1 MENTTIIPT
10 FAVEVQF
17 NWNYP
22 GKPIQNIVKEGYI
35 QSERTDSELIAKEFI
50 DTFIDV
56 YQVGICEVSDIEI
69 LSVKRVYTFDEWV
82 EKYKPIKNEFEEYG
96 SFDGC
101 VFDYSEDDQWE
112 FVKKHNPENIW
123 TLVNYD
129 ETFMVISGCH
139 WVNRES
145 YLVTEK
151 PVEKEDL
158 SKEFLVI

>member
-1 MENTTIIPT
+1 MENTIIAPT
-10 FAVEVQF
+10 YEVTVRF
-17 NWNYP
+17 NWKYP
-22 GKPIQNIVKEGYI
+22 GKPIMNKKKTGLI
-35 QSERTDSELIAKEFI
+35 QTNKTEDKLIAEVFI
-50 DTFIDV
+50 NSFISN
-56 YQVGICEVSDIEI
+56 YEVGICEVTDLNIVSIEQ
-69 LSVKRVYTFDEWV
+69 VYTFDEWV
-82 EKYKPIKNEFEEYG
+82 EKYDPIQNEYEDSSFGGFTYDYTEE
-96 SFDGC
+96 
-101 VFDYSEDDQWE
+101 DQWE
-112 FVKKHNPENIW
+112 FVKKQKPENIW